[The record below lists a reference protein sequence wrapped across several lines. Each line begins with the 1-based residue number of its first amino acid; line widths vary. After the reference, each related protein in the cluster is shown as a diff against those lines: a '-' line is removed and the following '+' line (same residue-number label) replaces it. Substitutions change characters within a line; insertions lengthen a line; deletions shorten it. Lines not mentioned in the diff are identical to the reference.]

1 MIVEIETEEDLKEI
15 QEVLFDFYEIM
26 PYNKLDRNTDEFQE
40 ASILWQDT
48 WYFMIQ
54 SGKGKILAM
63 KKNNEFIGAIGLVLN
78 PSLED
83 GVLTCMEAFWYVD
96 EKHRG
101 QGLKLL
107 LKAEKEARSMGA
119 KRFMMMY
126 LENSMPEK
134 VKNVYERLN
143 FRKIQTSYYKEL

>member
-1 MIVEIETEEDLKEI
+1 MIVEIKTEEDLKEI
-15 QEVLFDFYEIM
+15 QEVLFNFYKIM
-26 PYNKLDRNTDEFQE
+26 PYNQLDRNTDEGQE
-40 ASILWQDT
+40 AWVLWQDT

-54 SGKGKILAM
+54 SGKGKILSM

-83 GVLTCMEAFWYVD
+83 GVLTCMESFWYVD

-107 LKAEKEARSMGA
+107 LKAEKEARLMGA

>member
-1 MIVEIETEEDLKEI
+1 MIVEIQTEEDLKEI
-15 QEVLFDFYEIM
+15 QEVLFNFYKIM
-26 PYNKLDRNTDEFQE
+26 PYNQLDRNTDEGQE
-40 ASILWQDT
+40 AWVLWQDT

-83 GVLTCMEAFWYVD
+83 GVLTCMESFWYVD